1 MSLSSA
7 NKTHRAEVHS
17 HSTASD
23 GAYAPSQV
31 ASLCAEAG
39 VTIWSLTDHDSCYG
53 CQEAAHAAD
62 SHGIT
67 FIPGIEISAYA
78 DTSVHVL
85 GYGVDPAG
93 AVIDEYAGAR
103 VDSRR
108 ERMHQMI
115 ERLAGFGLPVG
126 MDDVERIAGGGV
138 LGRPHLARALVEA
151 GHLASVDQAFDRYLH
166 TGGPA
171 HVSMGWPSVEDAIDL
186 IHRAGGIAVL
196 AHPANYGLDAAIAGW
211 VDAGLDGIEC
221 VHPQHGRAEERR
233 YQRLAERLGVLKT
246 ASSDF
251 HGNRDRARFFGNVAF
266 PSLWLEAFLDRV
278 GVSV

>member
-1 MSLSSA
+1 MSPSSV
-7 NKTHRAEVHS
+7 NKTHRAEIHS

-23 GAYAPSQV
+23 GAHAPSRV
-31 ASLCAEAG
+31 AELCAEAG

-53 CQEAAHAAD
+53 CGEAAQAAQ

-67 FIPGIEISAYA
+67 FIPGIEVSAYA

-85 GYGVDPAG
+85 GYGVDPDG
-93 AVIDEYAGAR
+93 EVMEHYAGGR

-108 ERMHQMI
+108 QRMHQMI
-115 ERLAGFGLPVG
+115 ERLEEFGLSVQ
-126 MDDVERIAGGGV
+126 MNAVERIAGGGV

-151 GHLASVDQAFDRYLH
+151 GHVPSVQQAFDDYLH

-171 HVSMGWPSVEDAIDL
+171 HVTMGWPSVVEAIDI

-196 AHPANYGLDAAIAGW
+196 AHPGNYGLDEAIAGW

-221 VHPQHGRAEERR
+221 VHPQHARADERR
-233 YQRLAERLGVLKT
+233 YERLADRLGVLKT

-251 HGNRDRARFFGNVAF
+251 HGNRGRHKYFGHVGF
-266 PSLWLEAFLDRV
+266 PERWLAAFLGRL
-278 GVSV
+278 GVSA